1 MPRGDRT
8 GPMGYGPMTGRGFGI
23 CNAANVS
30 RLGLGLG
37 LGFGYGFGRGRGFR
51 RRMPYYPAQYPVGYP
66 AGYAAG
72 YPMDAKAQKEILEEQ
87 RALLKDQ
94 LEAIDQQLDGLSD
107 ND

>member
-37 LGFGYGFGRGRGFR
+37 FGLGYGMGRGRGFR
-51 RRMPYYPAQYPVGYP
+51 RRMPYYPAQYPVGGYP
-66 AGYAAG
+66 AGY
-72 YPMDAKAQKEILEEQ
+72 PVDARAQKEILEEQ
-87 RALLKDQ
+87 KALLRGQ
-94 LEAIDQQLDGLSD
+94 LEAIDQQLEGLSESD
-107 ND
+107 